1 MKNKLLLSSALVGSL
16 AITGV
21 ASAQTTISGSLDLS
35 YKTISNSGGANSVT
49 KETDSGFGRES
60 QINIANKG
68 KLSNGMDYA
77 AGFSLE
83 FDGKSGATTGDATS
97 ATTVGAATQGNIQR
111 ISRENIFIDVIS
123 GNTTLSVGMDHLNNM
138 SFSSAPRVAQ
148 NASTTVAN
156 AQLVTAATGDVAAS
170 NTSGGVAYQFYPGAT
185 SLGASNYMGIGVQQ
199 VTPFGVITGQYFPR
213 ANAQQ
218 AGNDG
223 VARGSAKDAY
233 ELHYRGDLGVKG
245 LTANVGYNVV
255 NHATASATQNEKQ
268 KGLAYGLGYNFGQFA
283 IGAQRNKT
291 DNGLAGAST
300 AKIDTKSTEL
310 GATFAATKDISLGIT
325 HVKTEG
331 TFRATTAM
339 AADEKIVSGTIGY
352 NLGAVTL
359 SATYAELKD
368 ARGVS
373 GNDSEIVL
381 VRAGTRF

>member
-35 YKTISNSGGANSVT
+35 YKTISNSGSIT
-49 KETDSGFGRES
+49 RETDAGFGRES

-83 FDGKSGATTGDATS
+83 FDGKSGGVASAGDNAQ
-97 ATTVGAATQGNIQR
+97 GTQPNIQR
-111 ISRENIFIDVIS
+111 ISRENVFIDVIS

-148 NASTTVAN
+148 NASTTAAN
-156 AQLVTAATGDVAAS
+156 AQLVTTSGADVSAS

-245 LTANVGYNVV
+245 LNANVGYNVV

-268 KGLAYGLGYNFGQFA
+268 KGVAYGLGYNFGQFA

-291 DNGLAGAST
+291 DNGLTGAST
-300 AKIDTKSTEL
+300 AKVDTKSTEL

-331 TFRATTAM
+331 TFRQTTAM
-339 AADEKIVSGTIGY
+339 STDEKIVSGTIGY

-359 SATYAELKD
+359 SATYAEIQD

-373 GNDSEIVL
+373 GNDSDIVL
-381 VRAGTRF
+381 IRAGTRF

>member
-16 AITGV
+16 AITGL

-35 YKTISNSGGANSVT
+35 YKTISNSGALT
-49 KETDSGFGRES
+49 KQTDAGFGRET

-83 FDGKSGATTGDATS
+83 FDGKSGGGVGDMTSTTTATTAVQS
-97 ATTVGAATQGNIQR
+97 NIQR
-111 ISRENIFIDVIS
+111 VSRENVFIDVIS
-123 GNTTLSVGMDHLNNM
+123 GATTLSVGTDHLNNM

-148 NASTTVAN
+148 HAATTAAS
-156 AQLVTAATGDVAAS
+156 AQLVTSAGTDVAAS
-170 NTSGGVAYQFYPGAT
+170 ATSGGTAYQFYPGAT

-199 VTPFGVITGQYFPR
+199 VTPFGTITGQYFPR

-218 AGNDG
+218 ASNDG
-223 VARGSAKDAY
+223 VARVAAKDAY

-245 LTANVGYNVV
+245 LTANAGYNVV

-268 KGLAYGLGYNFGQFA
+268 KGIAYGIGYNFGQFA
-283 IGAQRNKT
+283 VGANINKT
-291 DNGLAGAST
+291 DTGVVGAST
-300 AKIDTKSTEL
+300 AKIDTKATEL

-352 NLGAVTL
+352 NLGAVAL
-359 SATYAELKD
+359 SATYAEIQD

-373 GNDSEIVL
+373 GNDSDIIL

>member
-16 AITGV
+16 AITGL

-35 YKTISNSGGANSVT
+35 YKTISNKGSIT
-49 KETDSGFGRES
+49 KETDAGFGRET

-83 FDGKSGATTGDATS
+83 FDGKSGGSVGDVTSTTTA
-97 ATTVGAATQGNIQR
+97 GAAVQSNIQR
-111 ISRENIFIDVIS
+111 VSRENVFIDVIS
-123 GNTTLSVGMDHLNNM
+123 GTTTLSVGTDHLNNM

-148 NASTTVAN
+148 HAATTAAS
-156 AQLVTAATGDVAAS
+156 AQLVTSSTADVAAS
-170 NTSGGVAYQFYPGAT
+170 NTSGGTAYQFYPGAT

-199 VTPFGVITGQYFPR
+199 VTPVGTITGQYFPR
-213 ANAQQ
+213 ASAQQ
-218 AGNDG
+218 ASNDG
-223 VARGSAKDAY
+223 VARVAAKDAY

-245 LTANVGYNVV
+245 LTANAGYNVV

-268 KGLAYGLGYNFGQFA
+268 KGIAYGIGYNFGQFA
-283 IGAQRNKT
+283 VGANINKT
-291 DNGLAGAST
+291 DTGVVGAST
-300 AKIDTKSTEL
+300 AKIDTKATEL

-352 NLGAVTL
+352 NLGAVAL
-359 SATYAELKD
+359 SATYAEIQD

-373 GNDSEIVL
+373 GNDSDIIL

>member
-21 ASAQTTISGSLDLS
+21 ASAQTTITGSLDLS
-35 YKTISNSGGANSVT
+35 YKTISNAGSIT
-49 KETDSGFGRES
+49 KQTDAGFGRES

-83 FDGKSGATTGDATS
+83 FDGKSGAAGDNNVATS
-97 ATTVGAATQGNIQR
+97 GGSSQTNIQR
-111 ISRENIFIDVIS
+111 VSRENTFIDVIS
-123 GNTTLSVGMDHLNNM
+123 GTTTFSVGMDHLNNM

-148 NASTTVAN
+148 HASTTASS
-156 AQLVTAATGDVAAS
+156 AQLVTDSNGDVAAS
-170 NTSGGVAYQFYPGAT
+170 STSGGVAYQFYPGVAA
-185 SLGASNYMGIGVQQ
+185 LGASNYMGLGIQQ
-199 VTPFGVITGQYFPR
+199 VTPFGTITGQYFPK
-213 ANAQQ
+213 ASAQQ
-218 AGNDG
+218 AANDG
-223 VARGSAKDAY
+223 VARVSALDAY

-245 LTANVGYNVV
+245 LNANIGYNVV
-255 NHATASATQNEKQ
+255 NNATAVTTQSEKQ
-268 KGLAYGLGYNFGQFA
+268 KGVAYGVGYNFGQFA
-283 IGAQRNKT
+283 VGVQRNKT
-291 DNGLAGAST
+291 DNGVTTGT
-300 AKIDTKSTEL
+300 ATKIDTKSTEL

-331 TFRATTAM
+331 TIRQTTAM
-339 AADEKIVSGTIGY
+339 ATDEKIVSGTIGY

-359 SATYAELKD
+359 SATYAEIQD

-373 GNDSEIVL
+373 GNDSDIVL

>member
-16 AITGV
+16 AITGL

-35 YKTISNSGGANSVT
+35 YKTISNSGSRT
-49 KETDSGFGRES
+49 KETDAGFGRET

-83 FDGKSGATTGDATS
+83 FDGKSGAGLGDNTS
-97 ATTVGAATQGNIQR
+97 ALTSQTSVQSNLQR
-111 ISRENIFIDVIS
+111 VSRENVFIDVIS
-123 GNTTLSVGMDHLNNM
+123 GTTTLSVGTDHLNNM

-148 NASTTVAN
+148 HAATTAAS
-156 AQLVTAATGDVAAS
+156 AQLVTSAGQDVPAS
-170 NTSGGVAYQFYPGAT
+170 DTSGGTAYQFYPGAT

-199 VTPFGVITGQYFPR
+199 VTPFGTITGQYFPR
-213 ANAQQ
+213 ASAQQ

-223 VARGSAKDAY
+223 VARVAAKDAY

-245 LTANVGYNVV
+245 LTANAGYNVV

-268 KGLAYGLGYNFGQFA
+268 KGLAYGIGYNFGQFA
-283 IGAQRNKT
+283 VGANINKT
-291 DNGLAGAST
+291 DNGVVGAST
-300 AKIDTKSTEL
+300 AKIDTKATEL

-359 SATYAELKD
+359 SATYAEIQD

-373 GNDSEIVL
+373 GNDSDIVL

>member
-16 AITGV
+16 AITGL

-35 YKTISNSGGANSVT
+35 YKTISNSGTRT
-49 KETDSGFGRES
+49 KETDSGFGRET
-60 QINIANKG
+60 QINLANKG

-83 FDGKSGATTGDATS
+83 FDGKSGASVGDNTTTITTS
-97 ATTVGAATQGNIQR
+97 AAVQSNLQR
-111 ISRENIFIDVIS
+111 VSRENMFIDVIS
-123 GNTTLSVGMDHLNNM
+123 GTTTLSVGMDHLNNM

-148 NASTTVAN
+148 HATTTVGS
-156 AQLVTAATGDVAAS
+156 AQLVTSSGQDVPAS
-170 NTSGGVAYQFYPGAT
+170 ETNGGVAYQFYPGST

-199 VTPFGVITGQYFPR
+199 VTPFGTITGQYFPR
-213 ANAQQ
+213 ASAQQ
-218 AGNDG
+218 ASNDG
-223 VARGSAKDAY
+223 VARVAAKDAY

-255 NHATASATQNEKQ
+255 NHATASSTQDEKQ
-268 KGLAYGLGYNFGQFA
+268 KGTAYGLGYNLGQFA
-283 IGAQRNKT
+283 VGAQISKT
-291 DNGLAGAST
+291 DTGIIGNGVT
-300 AKIDTKSTEL
+300 KIDTKSTEL

-331 TFRATTAM
+331 TIRQTAAM
-339 AADEKIVSGTIGY
+339 ATDEKIVSGTIGY

-359 SATYAELKD
+359 SATYAEIQD

-373 GNDSEIVL
+373 GNDSDIVL
-381 VRAGTRF
+381 IRAGTRF